1 MSQTLATF
9 TATMP
14 ATFAT
19 FPETFPATLAES
31 HARRSSH
38 RRPPRPHR
46 RSRAQPPTRPQG
58 NKDGGKLAAHRAS
71 GKPQHREQ
79 RHAAA
84 HEQGPQAKRSCD
96 GIGIAPNIKTHYT
109 RGKSENCKKGK
120 TPATGVFPW
129 VEGFVLLAI
138 SIHGGRI
145 APHQMQA
152 PLASDKNSLPRC
164 AGNVKH
170 HHDRVPPAGYAA
182 FSISHRSSCV
192 RVLAIMSAICCW
204 VLYRTAIPTFV
215 TTSSW

>member
-1 MSQTLATF
+1 MEGPEPVAAE
-9 TATMP
+9 TA
-14 ATFAT
+14 
-19 FPETFPATLAES
+19 
-31 HARRSSH
+31 
-38 RRPPRPHR
+38 PPIRGHP
-46 RSRAQPPTRPQG
+46 SIRPQG
-58 NKDGGKLAAHRAS
+58 RKGGGNLAAQAAS
-71 GKPQHREQ
+71 NSTGDNATPQ
-79 RHAAA
+79 A
-84 HEQGPQAKRSCD
+84 HEQGQQAKRSCG

-109 RGKSENCKKGK
+109 RGKVKIVKKGK

-129 VEGFVLLAI
+129 VEGSVLLTI

-182 FSISHRSSCV
+182 LSSSHRSSCV

-215 TTSSW
+215 TSSSW